1 MQRMQPAGIRSVP
14 YAVTQ
19 LISIFLE
26 PSVLYTSLNLL
37 RRSSFMSRADRYLKA
52 CKKESVDCTPVWIMR
67 QAGRYLEEYR
77 AVRAK
82 HSFIEVCKTPEL
94 VVEITLQPVRRFE
107 IDAAIIFADILLPLE
122 KMGIDFEFT
131 KGDGPR
137 INNTVRT
144 RADVEKMRAI
154 NPMEEMAYLMD
165 AIRMVKRELNGTV
178 PLIGFSG
185 APFTLASYITEG
197 GGSRNYVF
205 TKSMMYREPDTWRL
219 LMEKLT
225 DMVIVYLNDQIKA
238 GVQAVQVFDSWVGC
252 LSQADY
258 REFVL
263 PHQKRLMASLDK
275 SVPHVHFAF
284 GASHLLMLIQEAGGD
299 VLGLDWRTD
308 IDAALKVLNH
318 EPCIQGNLDPVALYG
333 SREYIKRRVKDILD
347 RVGNR
352 NGHIFNLG
360 HGILPTVPPDNAKY
374 MINLVHELSARK

>member
-1 MQRMQPAGIRSVP
+1 
-14 YAVTQ
+14 
-19 LISIFLE
+19 
-26 PSVLYTSLNLL
+26 
-37 RRSSFMSRADRYLKA
+37 MSRADRFLKA

-94 VVEITLQPVRRFE
+94 AAEITLQPIRRFE
-107 IDAAIIFADILLPLE
+107 LDAAIIFADILLPLE

-131 KGDGPR
+131 KDDGPR

-144 RADVEKMRAI
+144 RPDVEKMRAI
-154 NPMEEMAYLMD
+154 NPMEEMSYLMD
-165 AIRMVKRELNGTV
+165 AIRMARHELNGRV

-205 TKSMMYREPDTWRL
+205 TKSMMYREPETWHL
-219 LMEKLT
+219 LMEKLA

-263 PHQKRLMASLDK
+263 PHQKRLLASLDA
-275 SVPHVHFAF
+275 SVPHIHFAF
-284 GASHLLMLIQEAGGD
+284 GASHLLPLVREAGGD

-308 IDAALKVLNH
+308 IGEAWKALDYG
-318 EPCIQGNLDPVALYG
+318 PSIQGNLDPVALYG
-333 SREYIKRRVKDILD
+333 SPEYIERRVREILA
-347 RVGNR
+347 RAGGR

-360 HGILPTVPPDNAKY
+360 HGILPTAPIDNVEY
-374 MINLVHELSARK
+374 LIDLVHELSARK

>member
-1 MQRMQPAGIRSVP
+1 
-14 YAVTQ
+14 
-19 LISIFLE
+19 
-26 PSVLYTSLNLL
+26 
-37 RRSSFMSRADRYLKA
+37 
-52 CKKESVDCTPVWIMR
+52 MR

-82 HSFIEVCKTPEL
+82 YSFIEVCKTPEL
-94 VVEITLQPVRRFE
+94 AAEITLQPIRRFE
-107 IDAAIIFADILLPLE
+107 LDAAIIFADILLPLE

-144 RADVEKMRAI
+144 RADVAKMRAI
-154 NPMEEMAYLMD
+154 DPMGEMAYLMD
-165 AIRMVKRELNGTV
+165 AIRMVKSELNGQV

-205 TKSMMYREPDTWRL
+205 TKSMMYREPGTWHL

-225 DMVIVYLNDQIKA
+225 DMVIAYLNGQIKA

-252 LSQADY
+252 LSSADY

-263 PHQKRLMASLDK
+263 PHQKRLMASLDS

-284 GASHLLMLIQEAGGD
+284 GASHLLSLVREAGGD

-308 IDAALKVLNH
+308 IDAAWKALDY

-333 SREYIKRRVKDILD
+333 SREYIKRRVAEILA

-360 HGILPTVPPDNAKY
+360 HGILPTAPIDNVQF
-374 MINLVHELSARK
+374 MIDLVHELSERT

>member
-1 MQRMQPAGIRSVP
+1 
-14 YAVTQ
+14 
-19 LISIFLE
+19 
-26 PSVLYTSLNLL
+26 
-37 RRSSFMSRADRYLKA
+37 MSRADRYLNA
-52 CKKESVDCTPVWIMR
+52 CKKEAVDCTPVWIMR

-77 AVRAK
+77 AVRTK

-94 VVEITLQPVRRFE
+94 AVELTLQPVRRFE

-131 KGDGPR
+131 KDDGPR

-144 RADVEKMRAI
+144 RADVEKIRAI

-165 AIRMVKRELNGTV
+165 AIRMAKRELNGKV

-197 GGSRNYVF
+197 GGSRNYLY
-205 TKSMMYREPDTWRL
+205 TKTLMYQEPATWHL

-263 PHQKRLMASLDK
+263 PHQKRLMASLDQ
-275 SVPHVHFAF
+275 SAPHVHFAF
-284 GASHLLMLIQEAGGD
+284 NASHLLKLIQEAGGD
-299 VLGLDWRTD
+299 VIGLDWRIE
-308 IDAALKVLNH
+308 IDAAWKELNY
-318 EPCIQGNLDPVALYG
+318 ENGVQGNLDPVALYG
-333 SREYIKRRVKDILD
+333 SRSYIKRRVAEILAKA
-347 RVGNR
+347 GNR

-360 HGILPTVPPDNAKY
+360 HGILPTAPIDNVKY
-374 MINLVHELSARK
+374 MIDIVHELSARK

>member
-1 MQRMQPAGIRSVP
+1 
-14 YAVTQ
+14 
-19 LISIFLE
+19 
-26 PSVLYTSLNLL
+26 
-37 RRSSFMSRADRYLKA
+37 MSRADRYLKA
-52 CKKESVDCTPVWIMR
+52 CKKENVDCTPVWIMR

-107 IDAAIIFADILLPLE
+107 LDAAIIFADILLPLE

-144 RADVEKMRAI
+144 RADVAKMRAI
-154 NPMEEMAYLMD
+154 DPMEEMAYLMD
-165 AIRMVKRELNGTV
+165 AIRIVRRELNGRV

-205 TKSMMYREPDTWRL
+205 TKSMMYREPDTWHL

-263 PHQKRLMASLDK
+263 PHQKRLLASLDAA
-275 SVPHVHFAF
+275 VPCVHFAF
-284 GASHLLMLIQEAGGD
+284 GASHLLPLVREAGGD
-299 VLGLDWRTD
+299 VLGLDWRMD
-308 IDAALKVLNH
+308 IGEAWKVLDYG
-318 EPCIQGNLDPVALYG
+318 PSIQGNLDPVALYG
-333 SREYIKRRVKDILD
+333 SREYIERRVREILE
-347 RVGNR
+347 RVGGR

-360 HGILPTVPPDNAKY
+360 HGILPTAPIDNVKY
-374 MINLVHELSARK
+374 MIDLVHELSVRK

>member
-1 MQRMQPAGIRSVP
+1 
-14 YAVTQ
+14 
-19 LISIFLE
+19 
-26 PSVLYTSLNLL
+26 
-37 RRSSFMSRADRYLKA
+37 MSRADRYLRA
-52 CKKESVDCTPVWIMR
+52 CRKEGVDCTPLWIMR

-77 AVRAK
+77 AVRAR

-107 IDAAIIFADILLPLE
+107 LDAAIIFADILLPLE

-131 KGDGPR
+131 KDEGPQ
-137 INNTVRT
+137 IHNTVRT

-154 NPMEEMAYLMD
+154 SPREEMAYLMD
-165 AIRMVKRELNGTV
+165 AIRLVRRELNGQV

-205 TKSMMYREPDTWRL
+205 TKSMMYREPDTWHL

-225 DMVIVYLNDQIKA
+225 DMVIVYLGAQIEA

-252 LSQADY
+252 LSPADY

-263 PHQKRLMASLDK
+263 PHQKRLMASLDPA
-275 SVPHVHFAF
+275 VPHVHFAF
-284 GASHLLMLIQEAGGD
+284 GASHLLPLVAEAGGD

-308 IDAALKVLNH
+308 IGTAWKALDYA
-318 EPCIQGNLDPVALYG
+318 PAIQGNLDPVALYG
-333 SREYIKRRVKDILD
+333 SREYLKRRVTEILA
-347 RVGNR
+347 GAENR
-352 NGHIFNLG
+352 SGHIFNLG
-360 HGILPTVPPDNAKY
+360 HGILPNTPVDNVKY
-374 MINLVHELSARK
+374 LIDLVHELSSRR

>member
-1 MQRMQPAGIRSVP
+1 
-14 YAVTQ
+14 
-19 LISIFLE
+19 
-26 PSVLYTSLNLL
+26 
-37 RRSSFMSRADRYLKA
+37 MSRADRYLRA
-52 CKKESVDCTPVWIMR
+52 CRKESVDCTPVWIMR

-107 IDAAIIFADILLPLE
+107 LDAAIIFADILLPLE

-144 RADVEKMRAI
+144 RADVAKMRAI
-154 NPMEEMAYLMD
+154 DPMEEMAYLMD
-165 AIRMVKRELNGTV
+165 AIRMVKRELNGRV

-205 TKSMMYREPDTWRL
+205 TKSMMYREPDTWHL

-263 PHQKRLMASLDK
+263 PHQKRLLASLDAA
-275 SVPHVHFAF
+275 VPCVHFAF
-284 GASHLLMLIQEAGGD
+284 GASHLLPLVREAGGD
-299 VLGLDWRTD
+299 VLGLDWRMD
-308 IDAALKVLNH
+308 IGAAWKVLDYG
-318 EPCIQGNLDPVALYG
+318 PSIQGNLDPVALYG
-333 SREYIKRRVKDILD
+333 SREYIERRVREILE
-347 RVGNR
+347 RVGGR

-360 HGILPTVPPDNAKY
+360 HGILPTAPIDNVKY
-374 MINLVHELSARK
+374 MIDLVHELSVRK

>member
-1 MQRMQPAGIRSVP
+1 
-14 YAVTQ
+14 
-19 LISIFLE
+19 
-26 PSVLYTSLNLL
+26 
-37 RRSSFMSRADRYLKA
+37 MSRADRYLRA
-52 CKKESVDCTPVWIMR
+52 CKKEDVDCTPVWIMR

-77 AVRAK
+77 AVRAR

-94 VVEITLQPVRRFE
+94 SVEITLQPVRRFE
-107 IDAAIIFADILLPLE
+107 LDAAIIFADILLPLE

-137 INNTVRT
+137 INTTVRT
-144 RADVEKMRAI
+144 RGDVERMRAI

-165 AIRMVKRELNGTV
+165 AIRMVKRELGGKV

-205 TKSMMYREPDTWRL
+205 TKSMMYQEPDTWRL

-275 SVPHVHFAF
+275 SAPHVHFAF
-284 GASHLLMLIQEAGGD
+284 GASHLLTLIHEAGGD
-299 VLGLDWRTD
+299 VFGVDWRTD
-308 IDAALKVLNH
+308 IDAAWKVLNH

-347 RVGNR
+347 RVGNK

-374 MINLVHELSARK
+374 MIDLVHELSARK

>member
-1 MQRMQPAGIRSVP
+1 
-14 YAVTQ
+14 
-19 LISIFLE
+19 
-26 PSVLYTSLNLL
+26 
-37 RRSSFMSRADRYLKA
+37 MSRADRYLKA
-52 CKKESVDCTPVWIMR
+52 CRKESVDCTPVWIMR

-82 HSFIEVCKTPEL
+82 HSFIDVCKTPEL
-94 VVEITLQPVRRFE
+94 AVEITLQPIRRFE
-107 IDAAIIFADILLPLE
+107 LDAAIIFADILLPLE

-144 RADVEKMRAI
+144 QADVARMRSI
-154 NPMEEMAYLMD
+154 DPMEEMAYLMD
-165 AIRMVKRELNGTV
+165 AIRMVKRELNGRV

-205 TKSMMYREPDTWRL
+205 TKSMMYREPETWHL

-252 LSQADY
+252 LSSADY

-263 PHQKRLMASLDK
+263 PHQRRLMASLDRA
-275 SVPHVHFAF
+275 VPHVHFAF
-284 GASHLLMLIQEAGGD
+284 GASHLLPLIREAGGD
-299 VLGLDWRTD
+299 VLGLDWRTE
-308 IDAALKVLNH
+308 IDAAWKVLDH
-318 EPCIQGNLDPVALYG
+318 EPGIQGNLDPVALYG
-333 SREYIKRRVKDILD
+333 SRDYIKRRVAEILA

-352 NGHIFNLG
+352 SGHIFNLG
-360 HGILPTVPPDNAKY
+360 HGILPTAPPDNVKY
-374 MINLVHELSARK
+374 LIDLVHELSARK

>member
-1 MQRMQPAGIRSVP
+1 
-14 YAVTQ
+14 
-19 LISIFLE
+19 
-26 PSVLYTSLNLL
+26 
-37 RRSSFMSRADRYLKA
+37 MSRADRYLKA
-52 CKKESVDCTPVWIMR
+52 CRKESVDCTPVWIMR

-94 VVEITLQPVRRFE
+94 VVEITLQPIRRFE
-107 IDAAIIFADILLPLE
+107 LDAAIIFADILLPLE
-122 KMGIDFEFT
+122 KMGIEFEFT
-131 KGDGPR
+131 KGDGPQ
-137 INNTVRT
+137 IKNTVRT
-144 RADVEKMRAI
+144 RADVAKMRAI
-154 NPMEEMAYLMD
+154 DPMEEMAYLMD
-165 AIRMVKRELNGTV
+165 AIRMVKRELNGRV

-205 TKSMMYREPDTWRL
+205 TKSMMYREPDTWHL

-225 DMVIVYLNDQIKA
+225 DMAIVYLNDQIKA
-238 GVQAVQVFDSWVGC
+238 GAQAVQVFDSWVGC
-252 LSQADY
+252 LSSADY

-263 PHQKRLMASLDK
+263 PHQRRLMASLDT

-284 GASHLLMLIQEAGGD
+284 GASHLLPLIREAGGD
-299 VLGLDWRTD
+299 VLGLDWRME
-308 IDAALKVLNH
+308 IDAAWKVLDY
-318 EPCIQGNLDPVALYG
+318 EPGIQGNLDPVALYG
-333 SREYIKRRVKDILD
+333 SRDYIKRRVAEILA

-374 MINLVHELSARK
+374 MIDLVHELSARK

>member
-1 MQRMQPAGIRSVP
+1 
-14 YAVTQ
+14 
-19 LISIFLE
+19 
-26 PSVLYTSLNLL
+26 
-37 RRSSFMSRADRYLKA
+37 MSRADRYLKA
-52 CKKESVDCTPVWIMR
+52 CKKEEVDCTPVWIMR

-94 VVEITLQPVRRFE
+94 AVEITLQPVRRFE
-107 IDAAIIFADILLPLE
+107 LDAAILFADILLPLE

-144 RADVEKMRAI
+144 RGDVEKMRAI

-165 AIRMVKRELNGTV
+165 AIRMVKRELNGKV

-205 TKSMMYREPDTWRL
+205 TKSMMYREPDTWHL

-252 LSQADY
+252 LSAADY

-275 SVPHVHFAF
+275 SVPHIHFAF
-284 GASHLLMLIQEAGGD
+284 GASHLLALIQEAGGD
-299 VLGLDWRTD
+299 VLGLDWRTE
-308 IDAALKVLNH
+308 IDVAWKALNH
-318 EPCIQGNLDPVALYG
+318 EPGVQGNLDPVALYG
-333 SREYIKRRVKDILD
+333 SREYIKRRVTEILD
-347 RVGNR
+347 KVGNR
-352 NGHIFNLG
+352 NGHVFNLG

-374 MINLVHELSARK
+374 MIDLVHELSARK

>member
-1 MQRMQPAGIRSVP
+1 
-14 YAVTQ
+14 
-19 LISIFLE
+19 
-26 PSVLYTSLNLL
+26 
-37 RRSSFMSRADRYLKA
+37 MSRADRYLKA

-107 IDAAIIFADILLPLE
+107 LDAAIIFADILLPLE

-131 KGDGPR
+131 KDDGPR

-144 RADVEKMRAI
+144 RADVAKMRAI
-154 NPMEEMAYLMD
+154 DPMEEMAYLMD
-165 AIRMVKRELNGTV
+165 AIRMARSELNGRV

-205 TKSMMYREPDTWRL
+205 TKSMMYREPDTWHL
-219 LMEKLT
+219 LMGKLT

-263 PHQKRLMASLDK
+263 PHQKRLLASLDAA
-275 SVPHVHFAF
+275 VPHVHFAF
-284 GASHLLMLIQEAGGD
+284 GASHLLPLVREAGGD
-299 VLGLDWRTD
+299 VLGLDWRMD
-308 IDAALKVLNH
+308 IGEAWKALDYG
-318 EPCIQGNLDPVALYG
+318 PAIQGNLDPVALYG
-333 SREYIKRRVKDILD
+333 SREYIERRVREILE
-347 RVGNR
+347 RVGER

-360 HGILPTVPPDNAKY
+360 HGILPTAPIDNVQY
-374 MINLVHELSARK
+374 MIDLVHELSVRK

>member
-1 MQRMQPAGIRSVP
+1 
-14 YAVTQ
+14 
-19 LISIFLE
+19 
-26 PSVLYTSLNLL
+26 
-37 RRSSFMSRADRYLKA
+37 MSRADRYLKA

-94 VVEITLQPVRRFE
+94 VVEITLQPIRRFE
-107 IDAAIIFADILLPLE
+107 LDAAIIFADILLPLE

-144 RADVEKMRAI
+144 RADVAKMRAI
-154 NPMEEMAYLMD
+154 DPMEEMAYLMD
-165 AIRMVKRELNGTV
+165 AIRMVKRELNGRV

-205 TKSMMYREPDTWRL
+205 TKSMMYREPDTWHL

-252 LSQADY
+252 LSPADY

-263 PHQKRLMASLDK
+263 PHQKRLMASLDA
-275 SVPHVHFAF
+275 V
-284 GASHLLMLIQEAGGD
+284 GAAYPLRLRRVASAAARPRGRRRCARTGLAHGYRRGMEGAG
-299 VLGLDWRTD
+299 LW
-308 IDAALKVLNH
+308 ALR
-318 EPCIQGNLDPVALYG
+318 
-333 SREYIKRRVKDILD
+333 SRETSTRSPSTVRGSTSSGGCGRSWSGWGTGTATSSTSGTASCPPRR
-347 RVGNR
+347 
-352 NGHIFNLG
+352 
-360 HGILPTVPPDNAKY
+360 PTT
-374 MINLVHELSARK
+374 

>member
-1 MQRMQPAGIRSVP
+1 
-14 YAVTQ
+14 
-19 LISIFLE
+19 
-26 PSVLYTSLNLL
+26 
-37 RRSSFMSRADRYLKA
+37 MSRADRYLKA

-77 AVRAK
+77 EVRAK

-94 VVEITLQPVRRFE
+94 VVEITLQPIRRFE
-107 IDAAIIFADILLPLE
+107 LDAAIIFADILLPLE

-144 RADVEKMRAI
+144 RADVAKMRAI
-154 NPMEEMAYLMD
+154 DPMAEMAYLMD
-165 AIRMVKRELNGTV
+165 AIRMVKRELNGKV

-205 TKSMMYREPDTWRL
+205 TKSMMYREPETWHL

-225 DMVIVYLNDQIKA
+225 DMVVVYLNDQIKA

-252 LSQADY
+252 LSLADY

-263 PHQKRLMASLDK
+263 PHQKRLMAGLDK

-284 GASHLLMLIQEAGGD
+284 GASHLLPLIREAGGD
-299 VLGLDWRTD
+299 VLGLDWRMD
-308 IDAALKVLNH
+308 IDAAWKVLDH

-333 SREYIKRRVKDILD
+333 SREYIKRRVAEILA

-360 HGILPTVPPDNAKY
+360 HGILPTAPIDNVKY
-374 MINLVHELSARK
+374 MIDLVHELSARK

>member
-1 MQRMQPAGIRSVP
+1 
-14 YAVTQ
+14 
-19 LISIFLE
+19 
-26 PSVLYTSLNLL
+26 
-37 RRSSFMSRADRYLKA
+37 MSRADRFLKA

-67 QAGRYLEEYR
+67 QAGRYLDEYR

-94 VVEITLQPVRRFE
+94 AAELTMQPVRRFE

-131 KGDGPR
+131 KDEGPR

-144 RADVEKMRAI
+144 LKDVEKMRAI

-165 AIRMVKRELNGTV
+165 AIRMVKRELNGKV

-185 APFTLASYITEG
+185 APFTLASYLTEG

-205 TKSMMYREPDTWRL
+205 TKTMMYQEPDTWHL
-219 LMEKLT
+219 MMEKLT
-225 DMVIVYLNDQIKA
+225 DMVAVYLNDQIKA

-252 LSQADY
+252 LSSADY

-263 PHQKRLMASLDK
+263 RHQKRLMASLDS
-275 SVPHVHFAF
+275 SVPHIHFAF
-284 GASHLLMLIQEAGGD
+284 GASHLLPLIKEAGGD
-299 VLGLDWRTD
+299 VLGLDWRMD
-308 IDAALKVLNH
+308 IDAAWKVLNH
-318 EPCIQGNLDPVALYG
+318 EPGIQGNLDPVALYG
-333 SREYIKRRVKDILD
+333 SREYIKRRVAEILA

-352 NGHIFNLG
+352 SGHIFNLG
-360 HGILPTVPPDNAKY
+360 HGILPTVPPDSAKY
-374 MINLVHELSARK
+374 MIDLVHELSARQ